1 MAKPTIYGT
10 PGSRTYRVLWLAK
23 ELGIDY
29 DHVPVNHH
37 KHENEAPDYAKIN
50 PNAKIPALRDGDFVL
65 WESLAMNIYLAHQHP
80 GAVSPKSYEEEM
92 LAVQW
97 SMWGLTEV
105 ETPAADLMNELQK
118 PEAKRSADVIAHLR
132 DKLPKPL
139 GVLNGVL
146 ADRDYLVGDRFTV
159 ADLNTAAAIRVIFRC
174 GMDLKPYPNVEKWF
188 ESCVSRPAA
197 KEAIGMQAQAMAAA

>member
-10 PGSRTYRVLWLAK
+10 PGSRTYRTLWLAK
-23 ELGIDY
+23 ELGLDY
-29 DHVPVNHH
+29 DNNPVSHH
-37 KHENEAPDYAKIN
+37 KGETKSPDYAAIN
-50 PNAKIPALRDGDFVL
+50 PNAKIPAMKDGDFVL
-65 WESLAMNIYLAHQHP
+65 WESFAINLYLAHQYP
-80 GAVSPKSYEEEM
+80 NEVSPKTVEEEM

-105 ETPAADLMNELQK
+105 ETPAADLMAELQK
-118 PEAKRSADVIAHLR
+118 PEADQSADVIAHLR
-132 DKLPKPL
+132 EKLPAPL

-146 ADRDYLVGDRFTV
+146 ADRDYLVGGRFTV

-188 ESCVSRPAA
+188 EAFFSRPFAQECVA
-197 KEAIGMQAQAMAAA
+197 MQAEVMASL